1 MKKIEGVFFFYDI
14 ENEQSFENIIK
25 QLKDIIEGGH
35 KVIIVYLLGNKVDL
49 IEKRKIYHETGLNFA
64 KERNIKFT
72 EINSKL
78 YLNIEDIA
86 YFIIYDTLKTENYNY
101 SHKSKSFSLG
111 KQSFRSNN
119 KSYHNNQQENNKRN
133 NNSIAENRCCF

>member
-1 MKKIEGVFFFYDI
+1 M
-14 ENEQSFENIIK
+14 
-25 QLKDIIEGGH
+25 KDILKGGH
-35 KVIIVYLLGNKVDL
+35 KDIIVYLLGNKVDL

-78 YLNIEDIA
+78 YLNIEDIV

-101 SHKSKSFSLG
+101 SQKSKNFSLG
-111 KQSFRSNN
+111 KQRFKSNN
-119 KSYHNNQQENNKRN
+119 KSYHNNKHENNKRN
-133 NNSIAENRCCF
+133 NNSILKIVAAFNYNKIL